1 MQSQTMKLPSNDKK
15 SKCIRRL
22 KSTQNSINCVLNNKL
37 YIAFMTIVT
46 LYVLFVDDFRV
57 LVLPKKI
64 DDIFMSLNCIS
75 LALFIVEIV
84 LNSVSIKGYFLQFYF
99 WLDLIATISLVS
111 DITWIWYPIVG
122 INDNMEKA
130 FDETGKFNANLLIT
144 NSSSAASRVSR
155 IMKIIRLVRL
165 I

>member
-1 MQSQTMKLPSNDKK
+1 MQSQTMKLPSNDK

-84 LNSVSIKGYFLQFYF
+84 LNSVSIKGYFL
-99 WLDLIATISLVS
+99 
-111 DITWIWYPIVG
+111 
-122 INDNMEKA
+122 
-130 FDETGKFNANLLIT
+130 
-144 NSSSAASRVSR
+144 
-155 IMKIIRLVRL
+155 
-165 I
+165 